1 MDSPHPRSYV
11 VLSCDI
17 ELDVMR
23 TAIILTDTHRAHGRD
38 GICFSMTNGGSH
50 RVDLGSNG
58 GRIGVKQVRLGVC
71 FSAQGSEYLDLHA
84 ELL

>member
-23 TAIILTDTHRAHGRD
+23 TAIILTETHRAHGRNMFFHD
-38 GICFSMTNGGSH
+38 KWGVPPGRFG
-50 RVDLGSNG
+50 VKWGSNWG
-58 GRIGVKQVRLGVC
+58 QTGAVRGLFQRAGLGI
-71 FSAQGSEYLDLHA
+71 FRFAR
-84 ELL
+84 